1 MSTRKI
7 KSELSKKGIPFMK
20 IDMQRG
26 NSYCETEWFI
36 ELTEGTKRDLIAAS
50 KGELSKN
57 DFSYPGGNL
66 ENVFDFLESLPN
78 LKEVS

>member
-7 KSELSKKGIPFMK
+7 RSQLSKKGIPFMK

-26 NSYCETEWFI
+26 NAYCETEWFV

-50 KGELSKN
+50 KGELSED

-66 ENVFDFLESLPN
+66 ENVFDFLESLPS